1 MRIHSG
7 GSGNT
12 PPVSPS
18 QGSDGGDTSP
28 PYVIPYNGA
37 GGRVLLH
44 KELIQ
49 VEAQLDLVV
58 LEQLQLSQDLQ
69 QLTLVE
75 VEVVVMQVQH
85 QVQLHQIQD
94 LVELVVA
101 EMELLAL

>member
-1 MRIHSG
+1 ME
-7 GSGNT
+7 
-12 PPVSPS
+12 
-18 QGSDGGDTSP
+18 
-28 PYVIPYNGA
+28 
-37 GGRVLLH
+37 VLLH

-69 QLTLVE
+69 QLMLVE
-75 VEVVVMQVQH
+75 VEVVVMEIQH

>member
-1 MRIHSG
+1 MVVIHHHLMYIHIME
-7 GSGNT
+7 
-12 PPVSPS
+12 V
-18 QGSDGGDTSP
+18 
-28 PYVIPYNGA
+28 VVE
-37 GGRVLLH
+37 VLLH

-69 QLTLVE
+69 QLMLVE
-75 VEVVVMQVQH
+75 VEVVVMEIQH

>member
-1 MRIHSG
+1 MVVIHHHLMLFHIMEL
-7 GSGNT
+7 
-12 PPVSPS
+12 V
-18 QGSDGGDTSP
+18 
-28 PYVIPYNGA
+28 VE
-37 GGRVLLH
+37 VLLH

-69 QLTLVE
+69 QLMLVE

-85 QVQLHQIQD
+85 QVQLHQIHD